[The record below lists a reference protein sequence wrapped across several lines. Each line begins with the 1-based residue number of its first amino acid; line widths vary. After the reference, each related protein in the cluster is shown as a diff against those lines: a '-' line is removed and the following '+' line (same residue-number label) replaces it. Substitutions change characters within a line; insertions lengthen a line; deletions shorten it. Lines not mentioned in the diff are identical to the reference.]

1 MLNINNESDAYGL
14 MNVIQ
19 IASTYTFSIWHKC
32 NRESKI
38 TFTVFGEKETV
49 DTNSTWQKYIKTIT
63 VTEIENPNIYITSSL
78 NTPTYFYEGFLSEST
93 MDSSWLPAPEDVNQ
107 DIDNVKSTIE
117 QTERSILLKVESNSQ
132 QISSLIVNLDSIK
145 TSVSDAEKRAKSFT
159 VQEAERIQ
167 AVVRN
172 DIQGVESS
180 FDQRADSIELAVK
193 NNIEK
198 LESDFNQRADSIELS
213 VKQKGTTPT
222 SFRYLRDWLNGSTV
236 DSRNLW
242 VNCIINQRTVE
253 GDVNIALDKD
263 VAAFD
268 QNGNS
273 ISVTNP
279 EVFTNGELLIY
290 PGDTNM
296 VAIAND
302 ELPLEL
308 SYVAIDAGKHCLEI
322 DLGEIYTDLTTIN
335 IWHYYHDGRKFNH
348 KIEVSSDGS
357 SWFTIYDSEINGIY
371 SEIASGKTYILDETN
386 LYSSLSALTV
396 DLNGIS
402 GVVSGLESK
411 AEMWL
416 TEDNFR
422 LGIGQNIQTQIDN
435 LPTMQDIN
443 ALKNDVVAET
453 EEKMNLILE
462 ASSESIKTSITNALG
477 DRLSSIEQNA
487 DDWTASFRRKFAEI
501 GMDDYE
507 GIYTNFIVSSEGA
520 EVTSID
526 DNNIKFGTKMKLN
539 GFEGYYGEEIVF
551 KIDKDKVYTYRVYNR
566 GGIDFAPVDATA
578 NELTANGGVKYIPK
592 VYYDNNNNK
601 RYVLCHIKSG
611 GSS

>member
-1 MLNINNESDAYGL
+1 MLVLNINNESDAYGL

-172 DIQGVESS
+172 DIKGVESS
-180 FDQRADSIELAVK
+180 FDQRADSIEL
-193 NNIEK
+193 
-198 LESDFNQRADSIELS
+198 S
-213 VKQKGTTPT
+213 VKQKGITPT

-236 DSRNLW
+236 DTANHW
-242 VNCIINQRTVE
+242 VNCIITQHTIS
-253 GDVNIALDKD
+253 GDINIALDKT
-263 VAAFD
+263 VEAFD

-273 ISVTNP
+273 ITIENSSA
-279 EVFTNGELLIY
+279 FTNGELLVY
-290 PGDTNM
+290 PGDTD
-296 VAIAND
+296 VAAIAED
-302 ELPLEL
+302 ELPLAS
-308 SYVAIDAGKHCLEI
+308 SYATTASGKYYLQI
-322 DLGEIYTDLTTIN
+322 DLGAVYTDIALLKV
-335 IWHYYHDGRKFNH
+335 WHYYHDNRKYNN
-348 KIEVSSDGS
+348 KIEVSSDGEN
-357 SWFTIYDSEINGIY
+357 WFTIYDSDINGIY
-371 SEIASGKTYILDETN
+371 SEIEDGKLYLLDETN
-386 LYSSLSALTV
+386 IYSSLSELKV
-396 DLNGIS
+396 GLNDIS
-402 GVVSGLESK
+402 GTVQGLESQ
-411 AEMWL
+411 AGFWL
-416 TEDNFR
+416 TEDSFN
-422 LGIGQNIQTQIDN
+422 LGIGANIQNQINN
-435 LPTMQDIN
+435 LPNAEDIEN
-443 ALKNDVVAET
+443 AKQEAISKAEERT
-453 EEKMNLILE
+453 QLLIQ
-462 ASSESIKTSITNALG
+462 ASENAMTTAFRNEFG
-477 DRLSSIEQNA
+477 DTLSQIQQTT
-487 DDWTASFRRKFAEI
+487 DDWTATFRRKFAEI
-501 GMDDYE
+501 GMDEYE
-507 GIYTNFIVSSEGA
+507 DVYTNFIVSSEGA
-520 EVTSID
+520 EVTSVD
-526 DNNIKFGTKMKLN
+526 ENNIKFGTKMKLD
-539 GFEGYYGEEIVF
+539 GFEGYYGEEVVF

-566 GGIDFAPVDATA
+566 GGIDFAPVDAAA
-578 NELTANGGVKYIPK
+578 NELTANGGIKYVPK
-592 VYYDNNNNK
+592 VYYDANDNK
-601 RYVLCHIKSG
+601 RYVLCHVKSG